1 MFLSFYFYDN
11 IGYSENLSMIKF
23 TLIIWVC
30 SFLGQNMCM
39 APVES
44 PILYNSW
51 YECSRA
57 AHQESIKI
65 YSRLGYKTV
74 NEGRL
79 ATRYICKVNDSI

>member
-1 MFLSFYFYDN
+1 MV
-11 IGYSENLSMIKF
+11 KF

-39 APVES
+39 APIES
-44 PILYNSW
+44 TILYDSW

-65 YSRLGYKTV
+65 YSKMGYKII
-74 NEGRL
+74 NDGKI
-79 ATRYICKVNDSI
+79 ATRYTCTAVSSI